1 MGADLKGGRVDSTAL
16 IFFLISPHDRE
27 GVNLPPLLVTT
38 NKKFPH
44 VLDKLSVEDNE

>member
-16 IFFLISPHDRE
+16 IFFLISPR
-27 GVNLPPLLVTT
+27 LLLVTE

-44 VLDKLSVEDNE
+44 VMDKLSVEDNN